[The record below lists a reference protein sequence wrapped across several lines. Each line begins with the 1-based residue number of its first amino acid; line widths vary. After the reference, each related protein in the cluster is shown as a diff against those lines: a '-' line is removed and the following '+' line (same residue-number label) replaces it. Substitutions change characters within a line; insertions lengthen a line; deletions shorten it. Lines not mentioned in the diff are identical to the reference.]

1 MNPWGGFGLA
11 HAKQAPMQQLCR
23 ILLEIDEN
31 APQPI
36 FRGWQ
41 RTILLGGVA
50 SRQPTP
56 PVQGP
61 GGHVPQERLRKRG
74 HQRAK
79 LIDGQARQIQDIRR
93 MRGKIVIP

>member
-1 MNPWGGFGLA
+1 MNPLGGFGLA
-11 HAKQAPMQQLCR
+11 HAKQVPMQQLR
-23 ILLEIDEN
+23 RVLLEIDEN
-31 APQPI
+31 EQQPI

-61 GGHVPQERLRKRG
+61 VGHVPQERLLERG
-74 HQRAK
+74 DQRSK
-79 LIDGQARQIQDIRR
+79 LIYGQACPIYDIRR